1 MAYDIRLFKLV
12 TGELVIGKFDAEK
25 DRVTDVA
32 ALQTVPTQQGGVQ
45 MLMLPY
51 GYPFETEFCGVI
63 PGSFFLYRYKSTPE
77 ELQNKYLEAA
87 TNLTLSGGG
96 LGKIQGA
103 GMAGGMGGGLGGGL
117 LGGLK

>member
-12 TGELVIGKFDAEK
+12 NGELVIGKFDAEK
-25 DRVTDVA
+25 DCLTDVA

-51 GYPFETEFCGVI
+51 GYPFETEFCGSI

-103 GMAGGMGGGLGGGL
+103 GMGGGLGGGL
-117 LGGLK
+117 IGGFK

>member
-25 DRVTDVA
+25 DSISDAA
-32 ALQTVPTQQGGVQ
+32 ALQTIPTQQGGVQ

-63 PGSFFLYRYKSTPE
+63 PGSFFLYRYKSTPAD
-77 ELQNKYLEAA
+77 LQNKYLEAV
-87 TNLTLSGGG
+87 TNLTLSGG
-96 LGKIQGA
+96 LGKMPGA
-103 GMAGGMGGGLGGGL
+103 GMGGGLGGGL
-117 LGGLK
+117 IGGLK

>member
-25 DRVTDVA
+25 DQLRDVA

-51 GYPFETEFCGVI
+51 GYPFETEFCGVM
-63 PGSFFLYRYKSTPE
+63 PGSFFLYRYKSTPT

-96 LGKIQGA
+96 LGKIA
-103 GMAGGMGGGLGGGL
+103 GMGGIGGGLGGGL
-117 LGGLK
+117 IGGLK